1 MKGKSRPQTLQGN
14 NESCSGMNLGVAGS
28 NPAGRATF
36 FGLIFALPKSDAM
49 NLNLI
54 FSGVEF
60 DVANHIF
67 AGDRTKH
74 CISSR
79 QYCRFLPRDLIG
91 KIGLSYKV
99 IRGRRHLWNDF

>member
-1 MKGKSRPQTLQGN
+1 LQC
-14 NESCSGMNLGVAGS
+14 NESLGVAGS

-36 FGLIFALPKSDAM
+36 PGLIVALPKSDAI
-49 NLNLI
+49 NLIFI

-74 CISSR
+74 CVSSQ
-79 QYCRFLPRDLIG
+79 QYGRFLPRNLIG
-91 KIGLSYKV
+91 KIGLSYEI